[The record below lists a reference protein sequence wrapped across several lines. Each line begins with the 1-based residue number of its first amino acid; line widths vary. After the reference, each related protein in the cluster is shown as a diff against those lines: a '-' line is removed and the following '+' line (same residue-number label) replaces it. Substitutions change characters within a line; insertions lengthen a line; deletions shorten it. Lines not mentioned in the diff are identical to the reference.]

1 MPGMIKDRY
10 STYSEGVGKR
20 IRDGKVRQLLLSR
33 NPSLILQPCQ
43 RAAHHISAS
52 DSLSTARPIGAIPM
66 PNRASLRGLPRLLQ
80 PAYQAPM
87 VHSSSCCINSGLGH
101 VRNTV

>member
-52 DSLSTARPIGAIPM
+52 DSPQYCQTHRRNSHANQSFTTRAT
-66 PNRASLRGLPRLLQ
+66 ASLAASLSGSHSAQQLLLHSILGLD
-80 PAYQAPM
+80 M
-87 VHSSSCCINSGLGH
+87 
-101 VRNTV
+101 